1 MPVIDKE
8 RILNDDP
15 SKQLVIQYNAL
26 KQDYTQANAAEYQKY
41 YMHKP
46 LSFIIENSRY
56 IFSEPY
62 FGYRFYK
69 LNIIMN
75 DNAFLF
81 TDYRNE
87 AQKVSDYLDEFGSQM
102 SDAQKNMYVD
112 LVKCINTAADNTRNT
127 AVILSGIQNSDD
139 EDTYE
144 EIREIVY
151 YKSNMKYLDDD
162 EPDDESDIDC
172 DDLIEAIEEIKTPD
186 LFFAITPYIANA
198 FSFIGNSVAL
208 NGVIG
213 KRTHKFFKEY
223 SGENADEDD
232 WKVFMR
238 AIIIVSKLFHD
249 SKYRN
254 AVGSFP
260 LELKFIFH
268 GLAHESVK
276 GQINELFIKRVD
288 PNVTESAN
296 LYVSPRAS
304 VNQIFMDNLFY
315 ESENVNAQK
324 TFQEHTKLKD
334 IALDILFEYVYN
346 DYLNCD
352 DPSRNIEG
360 YNYFSEDVSVEEA
373 LNSLIEERSGDPN
386 LVVRSRGTSMREEHL
401 PTGKQKKSSDS
412 ENGYDNDDE
421 DNEDDSDLDASDSSE
436 VSADSEP
443 DEDEVT
449 NDDNKKST
457 EKDHVSNSAASSVDP
472 KDLKPHT
479 DNLANKIQYKA
490 MDKNAKKLKKSAER
504 EKKKN
509 DIKGAAKAVTA
520 APLNLL
526 RSIKR
531 HGEDFQSWDDN
542 RRKMAIV
549 KPGYRS
555 KVFRNLKLAILYG
568 GAAEV
573 SLSLVPVTFM
583 ARHFSKKKNVRIRR
597 ELAHELDTE
606 IEVVN
611 EKINDASAAGDQK
624 QKYKLMRIKGKLE
637 QDALR
642 VKANSSFI

>member
-62 FGYRFYK
+62 FGYQFYK
-69 LNIIMN
+69 LTIILN

-81 TDYRNE
+81 TDYRDE

-112 LVKCINTAADNTRNT
+112 LVRCINNAVDNTRNT

-151 YKSNMKYLDDD
+151 YKSKMNYLRNDEEDDS
-162 EPDDESDIDC
+162 DDADYDA
-172 DDLIEAIEEIKTPD
+172 LIEAIEEIKTPD
-186 LFFAITPYIANA
+186 LFFAITPYIAKA
-198 FSFIGNSVAL
+198 FSSKSFGVAL

-223 SGENADEDD
+223 SGEYADSDD
-232 WKVFMR
+232 WKVFIR
-238 AIIIVSKLFHD
+238 AITIVSKLFHD
-249 SKYRN
+249 YKYRN
-254 AVGSFP
+254 AIGSFP
-260 LELKFIFH
+260 LELKFIFN
-268 GLAHESVK
+268 GIACESIK
-276 GQINELFIKRVD
+276 DQIDELFIKRVD
-288 PNVTESAN
+288 PNVTEGTN

-315 ESENVNAQK
+315 ESNDVNAQE

-412 ENGYDNDDE
+412 ENEFDDSDE

-436 VSADSEP
+436 VSDGNDP

-449 NDDNKKST
+449 DDNKKSS
-457 EKDHVSNSAASSVDP
+457 EKTHVSNSAASSVNP
-472 KDLKPHT
+472 KDLKPHSG
-479 DNLANKIQYKA
+479 NLANKIQYKA
-490 MDKNAKKLKKSAER
+490 MDKNAKKLKKSSER
-504 EKKKN
+504 EKKVN

-520 APLNLL
+520 APLDLL

-531 HGEDFQSWDDN
+531 HGEDFQSWDDD